1 MSVYKRFYP
10 FLEAGGLYI
19 SEINFDPEFEPFLF
33 NGSSLKGMQFPKA
46 TVKNAT
52 GKAAD
57 FLYSYSGKLIVSE
70 KAKQFLEKSDDA
82 NYFEFIPIEFSN
94 KKIKPYYLL
103 NILELVD
110 AFDWENS
117 SYELFDE
124 LGPKGNKVIRDLI
137 KMQLIESKIKG
148 RKLFSLLNFEGNTI
162 AHIDFVEQMK
172 AEGLTGILID
182 PLWGHSNT

>member
-19 SEINFDPEFEPFLF
+19 SEIKFDPVFEPFLF
-33 NGSSLKGMQFPKA
+33 NGSSLKGMKFPQA

-70 KAKQFLEKSDDA
+70 KAKKFLETSNDA
-82 NYFEFIPIEFSN
+82 EYFEFIPIEFTN

-103 NILELVD
+103 TILQLVD
-110 AFDWENS
+110 AFDWELS
-117 SYELFDE
+117 TYELFDE
-124 LGPKGNKVIRDLI
+124 LGPKGNKVIRDLV
-137 KMQLIESKIKG
+137 KMELIDAKING
-148 RKLFSLLNFEGNTI
+148 RKLFSLLNFEGNAI
-162 AHIDFVEQMK
+162 VHIDFVEQMK
-172 AEGLTGILID
+172 AGGLTGILID
-182 PLWGHSNT
+182 PLWGHSK